1 MARYRSEPRRV
12 ALLNDPDDVLWGGTA
27 LRETPSIPA
36 PRNLL
41 RRAGFEVLR
50 GAPPGEAVAGV
61 VLVAGDDA
69 LEAPELCWSLA
80 LARRRGFD
88 RVIVLL
94 WPSAEDV
101 PRDDLRA
108 HLREAGFDP
117 KACPV
122 VEATVEEHG
131 DPEWGTQFDV
141 MDAAS
146 AKQLVAALRDAAAD
160 GPPPARAEGGPVDAL
175 LGLIESFGRA
185 SVALP
190 VAQGQLTP
198 AASWR
203 HAVLDAGRIGRTLVD
218 AEPYVEEADGGW
230 PACPQCGHAMSTVF
244 QVDPS
249 DGAHAD
255 RFGGLYVAFAC
266 CAGDEPS
273 TTIRYY
279 AEPRTAR
286 RVKLPLPL
294 TDRPGGRLGYL
305 LERGAPRLVHRPWS
319 ALPAAARRAFDA
331 ELDGT
336 AGEELYE
343 RLAALVGG
351 PSTDAS
357 SGGGVTPPECDR
369 CGAPCSLL
377 FSTTYLAG
385 IERVYELWAC
395 ACAPDRAR
403 LALRPVEGAAPS
415 HHTDESA
422 SST

>member
-1 MARYRSEPRRV
+1 MDRHRSEPRRV
-12 ALLNDPDDVLWGGTA
+12 ALLNDPDNVLWDGTA
-27 LRETPSIPA
+27 LRETSSIPA

-41 RRAGFEVLR
+41 QRAGFEILR
-50 GAPPGEAVAGV
+50 GAPPGEVVAGV
-61 VLVAGDDA
+61 VLVADDDA
-69 LEAPELCWSLA
+69 LEEAALSWSLA

-88 RVIVLL
+88 RVVVLL

-101 PRDDLRA
+101 SRDDLHA
-108 HLREAGFDP
+108 HLRDAGFDP
-117 KACPV
+117 ESCPI

-141 MDAAS
+141 MDVPS
-146 AKQLVAALRDAAAD
+146 ARQLVAALREAATD
-160 GPPPARAEGGPVDAL
+160 GPPPALAEGGPVDAL
-175 LGLIESFGRA
+175 LGVIEAFGTA
-185 SVALP
+185 SVTLP
-190 VAQGQLTP
+190 VARGQLTP
-198 AASWR
+198 AAAWR
-203 HAVLDAGRIGRTLVD
+203 YVELGAGRIGRTLVD
-218 AEPYVEEADGGW
+218 AEPYIEEADGGW
-230 PACPQCGHAMSTVF
+230 PACPRCRQAMSTVF

-266 CAGDEPS
+266 CADDEPS

-305 LERGAPRLVHRPWS
+305 LERGAPLLLHRPWS
-319 ALPAAARRAFDA
+319 ALPAPARRAFDA
-331 ELDGT
+331 GLDGT

-343 RLAALVGG
+343 RLTGLVGG
-351 PSTDAS
+351 PSADAS
-357 SGGGVTPPECDR
+357 SGGGFTPPTCDR
-369 CGAPCSLL
+369 CGDACSLL

-385 IERVYELWAC
+385 LEHVYELWAC

-403 LALRPVEGAAPS
+403 LALRPVESTAPA
-415 HHTDESA
+415 HLP
-422 SST
+422 